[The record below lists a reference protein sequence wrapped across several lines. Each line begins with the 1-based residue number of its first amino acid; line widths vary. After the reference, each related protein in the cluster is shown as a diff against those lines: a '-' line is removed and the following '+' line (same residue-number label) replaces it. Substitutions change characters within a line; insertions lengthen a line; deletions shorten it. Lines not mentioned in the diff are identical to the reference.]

1 MNGVS
6 IRSAINLTTS
16 LPVLVALA
24 ILNVGEGFIGF
35 YYCETSE
42 SWCYWI
48 ADNNDASAS
57 NCYYTK
63 QEAEKLLVSAGYSY
77 LLGETFCVKK

>member
-16 LPVLVALA
+16 LPVLVAQA
-24 ILNVGEGFIGF
+24 TLNVGEGFIGF
-35 YYCETSE
+35 HYSEVSE
-42 SWCYWI
+42 SWEYWI
-48 ADNNDASAS
+48 SNSNEASAS

-63 QEAEKLLVSAGYSY
+63 QEAEKLLASAGYSY
-77 LLGETFCVKK
+77 LLGETFNVE

>member
-16 LPVLVALA
+16 LPVLVAQA
-24 ILNVGEGFIGF
+24 TLNVGEGFIGF
-35 YYCETSE
+35 YYSEASE
-42 SWCYWI
+42 SWNYWI

-77 LLGETFCVKK
+77 LLGETLCVE